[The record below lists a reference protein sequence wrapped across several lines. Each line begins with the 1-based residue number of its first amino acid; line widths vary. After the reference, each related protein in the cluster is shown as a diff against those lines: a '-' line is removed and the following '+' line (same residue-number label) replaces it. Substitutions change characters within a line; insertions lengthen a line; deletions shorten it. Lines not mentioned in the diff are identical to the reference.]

1 MYLATVFRLLIIWG
15 PKPPGRQVSM
25 PMTMKQEVCF
35 RDPLHL
41 KKNLCFLDKTSHEWR
56 PFEMDYNEKPA
67 LTKTL
72 VTKLALDLKLRLQLL
87 FWKSADDL
95 YTILVFKDMK
105 NVDQF
110 FASNSLD
117 RLITVFR
124 TRFKDV
130 MVNFDRIIHTKGS
143 SKTLVRHVIAVQESH
158 FEEMARSNMVTE
170 NGYMLYLLSASD
182 PTDTKWN
189 FEITKKMV
197 DDNPTLRSIRT
208 DFTNFL
214 DKERE
219 ASLLSPQ
226 CLLQTICYREEK
238 ACL

>member
-95 YTILVFKDMK
+95 YTILNKV
-105 NVDQF
+105 Q
-110 FASNSLD
+110 
-117 RLITVFR
+117 
-124 TRFKDV
+124 
-130 MVNFDRIIHTKGS
+130 RIIHTKGS